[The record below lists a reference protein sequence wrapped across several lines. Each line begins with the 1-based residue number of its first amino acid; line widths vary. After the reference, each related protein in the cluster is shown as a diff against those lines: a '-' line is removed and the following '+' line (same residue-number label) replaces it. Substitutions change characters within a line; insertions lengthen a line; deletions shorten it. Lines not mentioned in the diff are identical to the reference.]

1 VIWLVLRAHGLRVQ
15 IMSGGLPYNQ
25 HFTINITQLTFVSAI
40 PNSAR
45 LEARLPANIHSM
57 LKRAA
62 DLEGRSLTDFVVSAA
77 HAAAVR
83 SIESAELLRLSAIDQ
98 AAFAKALISPAKP
111 NAALKRAF
119 ARQHQLITD

>member
-1 VIWLVLRAHGLRVQ
+1 MIGLVLISHGLGESTT
-15 IMSGGLPYNQ
+15 SGRLPYNQ
-25 HFTINITQLTFVSAI
+25 VLTFSMTKQSTVSAA

-45 LEARLPANIHSM
+45 LEARLPAHVHR
-57 LKRAA
+57 LLRRAA

-83 SIESAELLRLSAIDQ
+83 SIESAELLRLSSTDQ
-98 AAFAKALISPAKP
+98 AAFAQALINPAKP

-119 ARQHQLITD
+119 ARQHRLIAD

>member
-1 VIWLVLRAHGLRVQ
+1 MSAVL
-15 IMSGGLPYNQ
+15 
-25 HFTINITQLTFVSAI
+25 
-40 PNSAR
+40 NSAR
-45 LEARLPANIHSM
+45 LEARLPANVHSM

-77 HAAAVR
+77 HAAAQR
-83 SIESAELLRLSAIDQ
+83 SIENAELLRLSATDQ

-119 ARQHQLITD
+119 VRQRHLIAD

>member
-1 VIWLVLRAHGLRVQ
+1 MIGLVLNSHGLGESTT
-15 IMSGGLPYNQ
+15 SGRLPYNQ
-25 HFTINITQLTFVSAI
+25 FLTSSMTKQSTVSAV

-45 LEARLPANIHSM
+45 LEARLPAHVHS
-57 LKRAA
+57 LLRRAA

-83 SIESAELLRLSAIDQ
+83 SIESAELLRLSSTDQ
-98 AAFAKALISPAKP
+98 AAFAQALINPAKP

-119 ARQHQLITD
+119 ARQHRLIAD